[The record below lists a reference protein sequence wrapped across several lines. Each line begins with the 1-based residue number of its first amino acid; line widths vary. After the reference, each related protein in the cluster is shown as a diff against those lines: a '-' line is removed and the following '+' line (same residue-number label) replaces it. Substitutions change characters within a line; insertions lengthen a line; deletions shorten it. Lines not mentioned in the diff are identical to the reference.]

1 MELNAW
7 MTLDRDWSKTWT
19 SAAAAIHGA
28 VSYTD
33 KKHYTLTDVMGFTG
47 HAFRMNIDPKIINA
61 AGPTSFP
68 GGYILRRNL
77 CNLGFTSCLADP
89 FMPIA
94 PDKVNRTMALVQQSI
109 DRGVPAISFDL
120 FTPEFGLIYG
130 YDDEKQLFYAKDAA
144 HDGTVTYTS
153 FADPKIDL
161 LFVTTIS
168 ESLPH
173 SKYEILR
180 MALSMI
186 VDHARGKEWTHVFSD
201 NFVQGLAGYEAWI
214 GVMERRCADEA
225 GLAYNVAVI
234 ADAREFAARF
244 LRQLAFRWDGTNIV
258 ERTVR
263 KHAGEAAQHYEVT
276 AEALGGLKELF
287 PFPKGGQPKDP
298 DSADL
303 AILLLRQAQEA
314 ETKGVEQLEQ
324 LFHFMKEYHS
334 EVWVN

>member
-1 MELNAW
+1 
-7 MTLDRDWSKTWT
+7 MTIDRDWSKTWT

-33 KKHYTLTDVMGFTG
+33 KNQLTLTDVMGFTG
-47 HAFRMNIDPKIINA
+47 HAFRMNIDPESINA

-89 FMPIA
+89 SAPLT
-94 PDKVNRTMALVQQSI
+94 PDKVERTIALVQQSI
-109 DRGVPAISFDL
+109 DRGVPAIAFDL

-130 YDDEKQLFYAKDAA
+130 YDDDKQQFHAKDHAK
-144 HDGTVTYTS
+144 DGTLTYAQ

-173 SKYEILR
+173 SKYEMLR

-186 VDHARGKEWTHVFSD
+186 VDHARGKEWTHVFG
-201 NFVQGLAGYEAWI
+201 NKFAQGLAGYEAWI
-214 GVMERRCADEA
+214 NVMKLRRADEHGNA
-225 GLAYNVAVI
+225 FNLLVI
-234 ADAREFAARF
+234 GDAREFAARF
-244 LRQLAFRWDGTNIV
+244 LREIAFRWDGSNVV

-263 KHAGEAAQHYEVT
+263 KHAGDAAVHYKAVAAAFGQLRER
-276 AEALGGLKELF
+276 F
-287 PFPKGGQPKDP
+287 PFPDGGHPKDP
-298 DSADL
+298 NTADQ
-303 AILLLRQAQEA
+303 AIQLLQHAQEA

-324 LFHFMKEYHS
+324 LFHFMGEYHS
-334 EVWVN
+334 EIWVH

>member
-1 MELNAW
+1 
-7 MTLDRDWSKTWT
+7 MTIERDWSKTWT

-33 KKHYTLTDVMGFTG
+33 KKHFTLTDVMGFTG
-47 HAFRMNIDPKIINA
+47 HAFRMNIDPESINA

-89 FMPIA
+89 SAPLT
-94 PDKVNRTMALVQQSI
+94 PDKVERMISLVQQSI
-109 DRGVPAISFDL
+109 DRRVPAIAFDL

-130 YDDEKQLFYAKDAA
+130 YDDDKQQFYAKDRAK
-144 HDGTVTYTS
+144 DGTLTYAQ

-180 MALSMI
+180 MALDMI
-186 VDHARGKEWTHVFSD
+186 VDHSRGKEWTHVFED
-201 NFVQGLAGYEAWI
+201 KFAQGLAGYEAWI
-214 GVMERRCADEA
+214 SVMQKRRADEHGNA
-225 GLAYNVAVI
+225 FNTAVI
-234 ADAREFAARF
+234 ADAREFAVRF
-244 LRQLAFRWDGTNIV
+244 LRELAFSWDGTNIV

-263 KHAGEAAQHYEVT
+263 EHASTAAGHYETV
-276 AEALGGLKELF
+276 AAAFGQLLSMF
-287 PFPKGGQPKDP
+287 PFPEGGQPKDP
-298 DSADL
+298 DMADR
-303 AILLLRQAQEA
+303 AIELLREAQAA
-314 ETKGVEQLEQ
+314 ESKGVEQLER
-324 LFHFMKEYHS
+324 LLHFMKGYYS
-334 EVWVN
+334 ETWVN